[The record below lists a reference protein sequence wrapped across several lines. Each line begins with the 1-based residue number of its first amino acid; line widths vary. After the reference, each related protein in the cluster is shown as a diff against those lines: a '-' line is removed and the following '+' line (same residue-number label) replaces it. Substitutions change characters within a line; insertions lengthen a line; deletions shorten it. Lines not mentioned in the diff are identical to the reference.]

1 MHPRI
6 SMPWTTS
13 ERADR
18 TKSFPT
24 PRGCN
29 LGDAA
34 KNEFPKE
41 IKTLFSRWLG
51 YVGLAKDWQTLSHRI
66 YIFAYDACSC
76 CILHIAYLYIYTRV
90 IVCSVAAFSFFC
102 DALCCDFYSVW
113 FSQLQIKQK
122 VVSCNLQCYLFVSLD
137 PSTLLFYIVFVHV
150 FFSVF
155 SFDSKVVFFLP
166 LILWYCCFLLSLHLL
181 HVAKCS
187 SKAFF
192 VLFMWHELLFIHS
205 ICTNYS
211 EDSRG
216 NEAGCRN

>member
-1 MHPRI
+1 MCAQPRATVQHFSQNHMFTIHNLIHYRSFQPNHFTAVETHISPKNMLMHPRI
-6 SMPWTTS
+6 SMPRTTS

-102 DALCCDFYSVW
+102 DALCCDFYSV
-113 FSQLQIKQK
+113 
-122 VVSCNLQCYLFVSLD
+122 
-137 PSTLLFYIVFVHV
+137 
-150 FFSVF
+150 
-155 SFDSKVVFFLP
+155 
-166 LILWYCCFLLSLHLL
+166 
-181 HVAKCS
+181 
-187 SKAFF
+187 
-192 VLFMWHELLFIHS
+192 
-205 ICTNYS
+205 
-211 EDSRG
+211 
-216 NEAGCRN
+216 

>member
-1 MHPRI
+1 MHSPAQQSSILAKITCSQSTTSFIIDHFNQIISQQSKHTFSPKNMLMHPRI
-6 SMPWTTS
+6 SMPRTTS

-90 IVCSVAAFSFFC
+90 IVCSVAAFSFF
-102 DALCCDFYSVW
+102 L
-113 FSQLQIKQK
+113 
-122 VVSCNLQCYLFVSLD
+122 
-137 PSTLLFYIVFVHV
+137 
-150 FFSVF
+150 
-155 SFDSKVVFFLP
+155 
-166 LILWYCCFLLSLHLL
+166 
-181 HVAKCS
+181 
-187 SKAFF
+187 
-192 VLFMWHELLFIHS
+192 
-205 ICTNYS
+205 
-211 EDSRG
+211 
-216 NEAGCRN
+216 